1 MWTKGEINGYK
12 FYAKHYEEGSE
23 YGIGGNGRI
32 SKLEIRKD
40 GRELYL
46 YERGLCF
53 DRLDAEGREV
63 YEQILKKYN

>member
-12 FYAKHYEEGSE
+12 YEAKVYDEGSD
-23 YGIGGNGRI
+23 YGINEGRI
-32 SKLEIRKD
+32 SKLGIRK
-40 GRELYL
+40 GGKELYL